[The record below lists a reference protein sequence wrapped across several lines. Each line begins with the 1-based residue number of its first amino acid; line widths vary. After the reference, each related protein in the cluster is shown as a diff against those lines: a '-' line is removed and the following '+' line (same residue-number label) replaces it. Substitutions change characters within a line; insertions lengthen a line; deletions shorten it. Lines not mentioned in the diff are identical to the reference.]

1 MLLTKGGALHYNGQM
16 CGVRGLFK
24 KSGEGGVPL
33 LALDDIV
40 LFPGAV
46 ITVFALKK
54 PEALAVGE
62 ALRKDRLIFVLCGGG
77 KTGTVGRIV
86 QQMHLPD
93 GSFRI
98 MVEGQYRAV
107 AGGRDERGGIVFA
120 AVEPVTE
127 AGKRAVPTALEALV
141 RNVRTVFAQY
151 AELTKKV
158 PAEIQALVERTE
170 SPERTCDLIAHVL
183 QVNVELKRELIG
195 ITGTEMRLT
204 RLLGI
209 IESENEILGLQ
220 EKISG
225 DVKKRIDKLNRE
237 FVLREQLKEINR
249 ELGDAPGAADEFT
262 ELQSRIAAKMPPAEI
277 AERVEKEIGRLK
289 MLQPFSPEAGVLR
302 TYLEWIADLPWSCAS
317 TDHAGLDA
325 AEAVLD
331 AGHYGLK
338 KPKERI
344 LEFIAVRALMAAHS
358 TTGVVVNAT
367 VSDPATAPILCFV
380 GPPGTGKTSL
390 GSSVAAALGRKFVRA
405 SLGGLRDEAE
415 IRGHR
420 KTYVGAL
427 PGKILQSMRKAG
439 TANPVFL
446 LDEIDKM
453 ASDYRGDPAA
463 ALLEVLD
470 PEQNRNF
477 TDNYLEMP
485 YDLSSVLFIA
495 TANSLHN
502 IPYPLLDRLE
512 VIEIP
517 GYSDSEKLAIAKKF
531 LLPKALIENALAEA
545 DIGFS
550 DNAIL
555 EIIRERT
562 MESGVRSLER
572 ELNRAVRRLARD
584 AVKQGR
590 GQSGGE
596 PVSGYRAFVS
606 EKRLEKLLGAP
617 KFQKDLLYREA
628 RVGVANGLAWTETG
642 GTMLAI
648 ESLAYPGKGELLITG
663 NIGDVMKESA
673 RLALSYL
680 RCVKDRY
687 AIAVEN
693 LSALDYHFHIP
704 EGAIPKDG
712 PSAGITLAVSLLSTL
727 TKKPPRARTAMTGEL
742 TLTGRVLP
750 IGGLKEKLLAAIRG
764 GMTQVIIPGG
774 NREDW
779 KELDAEIRNALAPC
793 FVQNAEEAFPAVF
806 DLPVAEPA
814 PAEPDN
820 GDGKK

>member
-1 MLLTKGGALHYNGQM
+1 
-16 CGVRGLFK
+16 
-24 KSGEGGVPL
+24 
-33 LALDDIV
+33 
-40 LFPGAV
+40 
-46 ITVFALKK
+46 
-54 PEALAVGE
+54 
-62 ALRKDRLIFVLCGGG
+62 
-77 KTGTVGRIV
+77 
-86 QQMHLPD
+86 
-93 GSFRI
+93 
-98 MVEGQYRAV
+98 
-107 AGGRDERGGIVFA
+107 
-120 AVEPVTE
+120 
-127 AGKRAVPTALEALV
+127 
-141 RNVRTVFAQY
+141 
-151 AELTKKV
+151 V

-170 SPERTCDLIAHVL
+170 SPERTCDIIAHTL
-183 QVNVELKRELIG
+183 QVNIALKRELIG
-195 ITGTEMRLT
+195 IAETEKRLT
-204 RLLGI
+204 RLLEI

-225 DVKKRIDKLNRE
+225 DVKKRIDKRNRE

-249 ELGDAPGAADEFT
+249 ELGNSGDAASIDEFA
-262 ELQSRIAAKMPPAEI
+262 ELQNRIAAKMPPPEVM
-277 AERVEKEIGRLK
+277 ERVEKEIGRLK
-289 MLQPFSPEAGVLR
+289 MLQPFSPESGVLR
-302 TYLEWIADLPWSCAS
+302 TYLEWIADLPWGNAS
-317 TDHAGLDA
+317 EDHAGLDA
-325 AEAVLD
+325 AAAVLD
-331 AGHYGLK
+331 AGHYGLQ

-344 LEFIAVRALMAAHS
+344 LEFIAVRALMA
-358 TTGVVVNAT
+358 GNAAAG
-367 VSDPATAPILCFV
+367 SSNAPILCFV
-380 GPPGTGKTSL
+380 GPPGSGKTSL
-390 GSSVAAALGRKFVRA
+390 GSSVAEALGRKFVRV

-477 TDNYLEMP
+477 TDNYLEMS

-517 GYSDSEKLAIAKKF
+517 GYSDREKLAIAKKF
-531 LLPKALIENALAEA
+531 LLPKALLENALAEA

-555 EIIRERT
+555 AIIRERT

-590 GQSGGE
+590 GQTGGE

-606 EKRLEKLLGAP
+606 EKRLEKLLGAAR
-617 KFQKDLLYREA
+617 FQKDLLYREA
-628 RVGVANGLAWTETG
+628 RTGVANGLAWTETG

-648 ESLAYPGKGELLITG
+648 ESLVYPGKGDLIITG

-673 RLALSYL
+673 RIALSYL
-680 RCVKDRY
+680 RGVKDRY
-687 AIAVEN
+687 AIAIEN
-693 LSALDYHFHIP
+693 FSTLDYHFHVP

-712 PSAGITLAVSLLSTL
+712 PSAGITLAISLLSTL
-727 TKKPPRARTAMTGEL
+727 TQKPPRPLVAMTGEL

-764 GMTQVIIPGG
+764 GMTGVIIPGG

-779 KELDAEIRNALAPC
+779 KELDAEIKNALVPR
-793 FVQNAEEAFPAVF
+793 FVHNAEEAFAVAF
-806 DLPVAEPA
+806 GHAS
-814 PAEPDN
+814 
-820 GDGKK
+820 

>member
-1 MLLTKGGALHYNGQM
+1 M
-16 CGVRGLFK
+16 LFK
-24 KSGEGGVPL
+24 KTGGGGFPVL
-33 LALDDIV
+33 TLDDIV

-54 PEALAVGE
+54 PDILVINE
-62 ALRKDRLIFVLCGGG
+62 ALRKDRLLFVLCNGNERE
-77 KTGTVGRIV
+77 TGSVGRII
-86 QQMHLPD
+86 QQMRLPD
-93 GSFRI
+93 GSFRV
-98 MVEGQYRAV
+98 MLEGQYRAV
-107 AGGRDERGGIVFA
+107 LTGREERDGITFA
-120 AVEPVTE
+120 VTEPVTDE
-127 AGKRAVPTALEALV
+127 AAGRKAVPAALEALA
-141 RNVRTVFAQY
+141 RNVREVFARY
-151 AELTKKV
+151 AKLTRKV
-158 PAEIQALVERTE
+158 PAETQVLIERTE
-170 SPERTCDLIAHVL
+170 SPERTCDTIAHVL
-183 QVNVELKRELIG
+183 QINTSLKRELIG
-195 ITGTEMRLT
+195 IAETEKRLT
-204 RLLGI
+204 RLLEI

-225 DVKKRIDKLNRE
+225 DVKKRIDKRNRE

-249 ELGDAPGAADEFT
+249 ELGNSGDAASASTDEFA
-262 ELQSRIAAKMPPAEI
+262 ELQNRIAAKTPPSEVM
-277 AERVEKEIGRLK
+277 ERVEKEIGRLK
-289 MLQPFSPEAGVLR
+289 MLQPFSPESGVLR
-302 TYLEWIADLPWSCAS
+302 TYLEWIADLPWGNAS
-317 TDHAGLDA
+317 EDHAGLDA
-325 AEAVLD
+325 AEAVLE
-331 AGHYGLK
+331 AGHYGLR

-344 LEFIAVRALMAAHS
+344 LEFIAVRALMSGAGNAAGS
-358 TTGVVVNAT
+358 
-367 VSDPATAPILCFV
+367 STAPILCFV

-390 GSSVAAALGRKFVRA
+390 GSSVAEALGRKFVRA

-470 PEQNRNF
+470 PEQNHNF

-517 GYSDSEKLAIAKKF
+517 GYSDREKLAIAKKF
-531 LLPKALIENALAEA
+531 LLPKALLENALAEA

-555 EIIRERT
+555 SIIHERT
-562 MESGVRSLER
+562 MESGIRSLER

-590 GQSGGE
+590 GQNGGE
-596 PVSGYRAFVS
+596 PLSGYQAFVS
-606 EKRLEKLLGAP
+606 GKRLEKLLGAP
-617 KFQKDLLYREA
+617 KFQKDVLYREA
-628 RVGVANGLAWTETG
+628 RTGVANGLAWTETG

-648 ESLAYPGKGELLITG
+648 ESLVYPGKGELIITG

-673 RLALSYL
+673 RIALSYL
-680 RCVKDRY
+680 RGVKDRY

-693 LSALDYHFHIP
+693 FSTLDYHFHVP

-727 TKKPPRARTAMTGEL
+727 TQKPPRPLVAMTGEL
-742 TLTGRVLP
+742 TLTGRILP

-764 GMTQVIIPGG
+764 GMTWVLIPAG

-779 KELDAEIRNALAPC
+779 KELDAEIKNALAPR
-793 FVQNAEEAFPAVF
+793 FVQNAEEAFAAVF
-806 DLPVAEPA
+806 ERVGQE
-814 PAEPDN
+814 
-820 GDGKK
+820 